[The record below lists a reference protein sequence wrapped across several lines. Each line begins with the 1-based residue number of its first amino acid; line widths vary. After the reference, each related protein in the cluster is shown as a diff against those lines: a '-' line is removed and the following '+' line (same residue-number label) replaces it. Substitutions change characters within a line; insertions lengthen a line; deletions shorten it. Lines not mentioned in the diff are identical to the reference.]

1 MEKGARSKTQPT
13 HQNTIHSVGGA
24 WGESSLR
31 PSAGSSPPRQLNPR
45 TTHHVLFIIRA
56 MTPQLSNHDAGRCW
70 HHQPTPPPLC
80 TSSDAQTPSVAPAT
94 LNSTEERA
102 GGKKKRTGLSTC
114 ISNDLEPQWHD
125 HTAIQLVIKILKSTI
140 NKLYKTRTAAIR
152 LQSLDLATA
161 VLKSE

>member
-1 MEKGARSKTQPT
+1 MKTREPKTFKTQP
-13 HQNTIHSVGGA
+13 
-24 WGESSLR
+24 
-31 PSAGSSPPRQLNPR
+31 
-45 TTHHVLFIIRA
+45 VLQK
-56 MTPQLSNHDAGRCW
+56 TP
-70 HHQPTPPPLC
+70 
-80 TSSDAQTPSVAPAT
+80 VAPAT